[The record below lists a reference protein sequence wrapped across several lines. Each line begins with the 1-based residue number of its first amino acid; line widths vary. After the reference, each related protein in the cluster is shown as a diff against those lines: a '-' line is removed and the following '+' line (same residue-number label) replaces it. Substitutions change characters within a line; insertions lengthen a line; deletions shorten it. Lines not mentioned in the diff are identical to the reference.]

1 MKVVNPDAPDEYK
14 YETDYRK
21 IPREYLNPRIPQGR
35 GMVKWQAFKTLPE
48 QYEQLEQYIQD
59 QNKIDRPSLSDH
71 QLDDLNDK
79 LIFKMYNDPKIELR
93 YFVDG
98 YIKTKECCIH
108 KVDVH
113 TQTLYLYEE
122 TGLSKINLLDI
133 VEIK

>member
-1 MKVVNPDAPDEYK
+1 MKVINPNAPDEYK

-48 QYEQLEQYIQD
+48 QYEQLEQYIQG

-71 QLDDLNDK
+71 QLNDLNDK
-79 LIFKMYNDPKIELR
+79 LIFKMYRDPTIELR

-98 YIKTKECCIH
+98 YIKTKEGYIH

-113 TQTLYLYEE
+113 TQTLHLYEE
-122 TGLSKINLLDI
+122 NGFSKINLLDI

>member
-1 MKVVNPDAPDEYK
+1 MKVINPDAPDEYK

-21 IPREYLNPRIPQGR
+21 IPREYLNPRIPKGR

-71 QLDDLNDK
+71 QLNDLNDK
-79 LIFKMYNDPKIELR
+79 LIFKMYHDPTIELR

-98 YIKTKECCIH
+98 YIKTKEGYIH

-113 TQTLYLYEE
+113 VQTLHLYEE
-122 TGLSKINLLDI
+122 TGLSKVNLLDI